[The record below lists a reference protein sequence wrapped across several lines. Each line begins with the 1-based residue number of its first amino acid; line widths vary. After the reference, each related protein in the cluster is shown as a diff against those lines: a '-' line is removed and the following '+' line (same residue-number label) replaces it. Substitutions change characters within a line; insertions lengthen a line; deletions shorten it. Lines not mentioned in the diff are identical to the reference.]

1 MNTPVVIW
9 NELKK
14 NYLRY
19 LRTGI
24 PLNHPKLDEERA
36 ELFNNSSD
44 LESGLWHQPFFE
56 LMPNYPSGATLAE
69 LDFLPEG
76 FADFAR
82 LGLFSPPRLYRHQE
96 EALRAVEQHRRH
108 IVVTTGT
115 GSGKTE
121 CFMLPLFAELIRQK
135 QAQSWQGSA
144 VKVMMLYPLNA
155 LVEDQLG
162 RLRKACNT
170 PATRQ
175 WLAEN
180 CRQQQISFARYTGV
194 TPPNAHTREAEEL
207 QRSWDKIRELINQH
221 GENVE
226 ELFPRFINTD
236 ADSTEYWNR
245 EQILETPPDIL
256 ITNYSMLNVMLMR
269 EQEDGLFDSTRE
281 WLAASEDHVFYLIL
295 DELHTYRGTPGTEV
309 AQLIRLLL
317 ARLGLTP
324 DSPQIRYLA
333 TSASLNVENSTFI
346 SDFFGIPQERFVVI
360 QQVASA
366 PPEKVE
372 QLKTAELI
380 RTNNQPLTSV
390 EAAEFYRKYN
400 LKAVLAHAFFDQE
413 KMRYQPRTLQELAAG
428 IFGDASIEAIAA
440 FDVLLQII
448 RLAGEAN
455 EKIPQLRIHFFFR
468 NIDTIYCCSNP
479 DCTEVSP
486 AYQYDGRRFGKL
498 YLSPVKRCRCGGRVY
513 SLAICRTCGEISLCG
528 FLKDRKELVDSIP
541 PGSEQTYDKLFLIP
555 QASIDQPIRAD
566 NWTGANFDSVT
577 GELSLTGQ
585 PETGNYLVYI
595 CEAEGGNPYPDNC
608 PACEAKTPTGSS
620 FSPFFKH
627 GTGVQKVNQLMADT
641 LHSMLQIPGGTPEKL
656 VLFSDSRQGAAR
668 LSAGIELDH
677 YRDLLR
683 QLVFQEACCLQEK
696 NYCLQTMLNR
706 LDELN
711 RKEFRSLNNELTKR
725 NIPDKLIERALDDE
739 DAEAI
744 QEVRRRIQHIEVAAL
759 STPVSKK
766 LQQLGICPAGPKH
779 SYLFYG
785 KNQHPW
791 QECYHSFGE
800 MDENTRSH
808 KEQLTEELTREIL
821 QVFFP
826 APRRSFEALG
836 LGMVRYAPEPENQ
849 IINYLI
855 RKMGELR
862 RVQGNFDN
870 NGGGFPRPIGRYLT
884 GIDLGRSEINA
895 LKEMLINNQTFSRD
909 PLVLT
914 GKNLILTL
922 FDPKSDRVWQ
932 CPQCRMIHLHHNN
945 GHCENCFHKLPEEG
959 VEGEQILESLKN
971 NFYYALAHR
980 SDGVRLRCEELTGQT
995 DRIAAIDRQRC
1006 FQEIFLPEERKFS
1019 QAYAIDLLSVTTT
1032 MEAGV
1037 DIGSLNAVMLGNIPP
1052 QRFNYQQR
1060 VGRAGRRG
1068 NAWAFALVVARNNS
1082 HDYAHFCNPERMISA
1097 PDAPLYLDVAN
1108 ETLIRRMV
1116 NKEVLRL
1123 AFRES
1128 ILRGITHSPGHV
1140 HGEFGLAQEWSGAR
1154 KRIQNWIKENTT
1166 RIKEIIDAVTWGLP
1180 EERRVQIRARLEK
1193 EIPQNLCREIDDY
1206 VSRNE
1211 EYPQPVLSERLANA
1225 GILPMFGFPTRV
1237 RNLYLKKPNA
1247 LPPSENVIDR
1257 NLEMAINSF
1266 APGNQLVRDKKLY
1279 TATGVIAWK
1288 RGDNNRIIPTDGRGF
1303 RRHVFSCDCGY
1314 IQTLEEHDAHHT
1326 CPVCRK
1332 GRSSILTYTPLGF
1345 TVEFGQ
1351 ARDYNGITN
1360 QVEQNFSTQL
1370 QCNIRPDE
1378 FPTIRG
1384 TNLQVCAR
1392 ERAQL
1397 FLLNNN
1403 GGKGFHF
1410 VHDRSSGAW
1419 VVPETLQQPC
1429 GYDEQEAQVGLLAN
1443 RDTGILC
1450 LRLADCPNGFDLEPL
1465 KKSVRSA
1472 YISMGYLL
1480 RKAACDYLDIDLGEL
1495 NVDFRVV
1502 TRDVHPQTRIGE
1514 VFFSES
1520 MENGSGFCKFLNENQ
1535 DELREIL
1542 IQPFVDEEAD
1552 TKFRR
1557 IFNNHACFLG
1567 CYDCIKDYSNFYYHE
1582 DLNWRLGLD
1591 LLFLAADVEE
1601 KNLFGRRH
1609 WREFIARYL
1618 SEKLDPTRPIISE
1631 AAEKLLIHPLW
1642 SDAHIRELL
1651 SQCGGA
1657 VTPVSI
1663 FEFVAEQTRSMDQA
1677 RLRNL

>member
-1 MNTPVVIW
+1 MNTPITIW
-9 NELKK
+9 NELKD

-36 ELFNNSSD
+36 ELFNKSAD
-44 LESGLWHQPFFE
+44 LESGFWHQPFFE
-56 LMPNYPSGATLAE
+56 LMPNYPSGAMLAE
-69 LDFLPEG
+69 LEFLPKG
-76 FADFAR
+76 FAHFAS
-82 LGLFSPPRLYRHQE
+82 LGLFSPSCLYRHQE
-96 EALRAVEQHRRH
+96 AALLAVERDRKH

-121 CFMLPLFAELIRQK
+121 CFMLPLFANLIRLKQK
-135 QAQSWQGSA
+135 QARQKNA
-144 VKVMMLYPLNA
+144 VKALILYPLNA

-170 PATRQ
+170 PETRC
-175 WLAEN
+175 WLSSH
-180 CRQQQISFARYTGV
+180 CRGQMISFARYTGV
-194 TPPNAHTREAEEL
+194 TPQSSHAKEAEEL
-207 QRSWDKIRELINQH
+207 QRSWDKIRELIDHQ

-236 ADSTEYWNR
+236 ADSAEYWNR
-245 EQILETPPDIL
+245 EQILNTPPDIL

-269 EQEDGLFDSTRE
+269 EQENGLFDSTRE
-281 WLAASEDHVFYLIL
+281 WLASSEDHVFYLII

-346 SDFFGIPQERFVVI
+346 SDFFGIPHERFVVI

-366 PPEKVE
+366 PPERVE
-372 QLKTAELI
+372 TLKPTDLI
-380 RTNNQPLTSV
+380 RTINQPLTSV
-390 EAAEFYRKYN
+390 ETAEFYRKRN
-400 LKAVLAHAFFDQE
+400 LKAVLEHAFFDRE
-413 KMRYQPRTLQELAAG
+413 KKRYQPRTLQGLAAG
-428 IFGDASIEAIAA
+428 IFGNVSTETIAA
-440 FDVLLQII
+440 FEALLQII
-448 RLAGEAN
+448 RRAGEGN
-455 EKIPQLRIHFFFR
+455 EKIPQLRIHYFFR

-513 SLAICRTCGEISLCG
+513 SLAICRTCGEISLSG
-528 FLKDRKELVDSIP
+528 FLRDETELVDSIP
-541 PGSEQTYDKLFLIP
+541 PGAEAIFEKLFLIP
-555 QASIDQPIRAD
+555 RGNADQPTMPE
-566 NWTGANFDSVT
+566 NWTGADFDAIT
-577 GELSLTGQ
+577 GVISFTGR
-585 PETGNYLVYI
+585 PDAGNYLVYI
-595 CEAEGGNPYPDNC
+595 CRGEKEISYPENC
-608 PACEAKTPTGSS
+608 PACESKTRKDSS

-627 GTGVQKVNQLMADT
+627 GTGIQKVNQLMADT
-641 LHSMLQIPGGTPEKL
+641 LHAMLQAPDTPSEKL

-683 QLVFQEACCLQEK
+683 QLVFQEACRQREK
-696 NYCLQTMLNR
+696 SSHLQTMLEQLSE
-706 LDELN
+706 LDR
-711 RKEFRSLNNELTKR
+711 RKILALNNDLKNR
-725 NIPDKLIERALDDE
+725 NIPDELIERALIDE
-739 DAEAI
+739 NPEAV
-744 QEVRRRIQHIEVAAL
+744 QEVRRRIQHIEIAAL
-759 STPVSKK
+759 STPIADTLKR
-766 LQQLGICPAGPKH
+766 LGICPAGPKP
-779 SYLFYG
+779 SFLFHG
-785 KNQHPW
+785 GHPW
-791 QECYHSFGE
+791 QACYDPSGGT
-800 MDENTRSH
+800 DEITRSH
-808 KEQLTEELTREIL
+808 KALLTEELTHEIL
-821 QVFFP
+821 QVLFP
-826 APRRSFEALG
+826 AARRSFEALG
-836 LGMVRYAPEPENQ
+836 LGMVRYALEPENQ
-849 IINYLI
+849 VVNYLI

-862 RVQGNFDN
+862 RVQGNLDIY
-870 NGGGFPRPIGRYLT
+870 GGGLPLPVRRYLGKIGFSQT
-884 GIDLGRSEINA
+884 GITE
-895 LKEMLINNQTFSRD
+895 LKEALINNQTLSRD

-922 FDPKSDRVWQ
+922 FDPLIDRIWQ
-932 CPQCRMIHLHHNN
+932 CPQCRMIHLHRNN
-945 GHCENCFHKLPEEG
+945 GYCQNCLHELPERG
-959 VEGEQILESLKN
+959 VNGEEILKVLEN

-980 SDGVRLRCEELTGQT
+980 TDGVRLRCEELTGQT

-1006 FQEIFLPEERKFS
+1006 FQEIFLPEEQKFP

-1123 AFRES
+1123 AFQES
-1128 ILRGITHSPGHV
+1128 IHREITRSPGHV
-1140 HGEFGLAQEWSGAR
+1140 HGEFGLSTEWSGAR
-1154 KRIQNWIKENTT
+1154 KKIQHWIQENTT
-1166 RIKEIIDAVTWGLP
+1166 RIEKIVDAVTWGLP
-1180 EERRVQIRARLEK
+1180 EERRVQIRNRLK
-1193 EIPQNLCREIDDY
+1193 EEILQNLCREIDDY

-1211 EYPQPVLSERLANA
+1211 EYPQSVLSERLANA
-1225 GILPMFGFPTRV
+1225 GVLPMFGFPTKI
-1237 RNLYLKKPNA
+1237 RNLYLQRPHE
-1247 LPPSENVIDR
+1247 LPPTENIIDR

-1279 TATGVIAWK
+1279 TASGVIAWK
-1288 RGDNNRIIPTDGRGF
+1288 RGDHNRIVPADGRGF
-1303 RRHVFSCDCGY
+1303 RRYIFSCDCGY
-1314 IQTLEEHDAHHT
+1314 IQTLSQSDVHHQ
-1326 CPVCRK
+1326 CPVC
-1332 GRSSILTYTPLGF
+1332 GNIRSSILTYTPLGF
-1345 TVEFGQ
+1345 TAAFEP
-1351 ARDYNGITN
+1351 ARDYNGIAN

-1370 QCNIRPDE
+1370 QCNIQQKE
-1378 FPTIRG
+1378 FSMIRN

-1403 GGKGFHF
+1403 GGKGFDF
-1410 VHDRSSGAW
+1410 VHDRKSGAW
-1419 VVPETLQQPC
+1419 VVSETLSRLY
-1429 GYDEQEAQVGLLAN
+1429 GDDEQEKKVGLLAN

-1450 LRLADCPNGFDLEPL
+1450 LRLSHCPDGVDLEPL

-1495 NVDFRVV
+1495 NVDFRIIASEQ
-1502 TRDVHPQTRIGE
+1502 DSQNRIGE

-1520 MENGSGFCKFLNENQ
+1520 MENGSGFCKFLHERR
-1535 DELREIL
+1535 DDLKEIL
-1542 IQPFVDEEAD
+1542 IQPFVEEKAD

-1557 IFNNHACFLG
+1557 IFNNHPCFLA
-1567 CYDCIKDYSNFYYHE
+1567 CYDCIKDYSNFYYHD

-1591 LLFLAADVEE
+1591 LLFIAAEVGEV
-1601 KNLFGRRH
+1601 NLFKRRH
-1609 WREFIARYL
+1609 WREFIAKYL
-1618 SEKLDPTRPIISE
+1618 SEELDPARPIVSD
-1631 AAEKLLIHPLW
+1631 AAGKLLTHPLW
-1642 SDAHIRELL
+1642 SDSYVKKILVH
-1651 SQCGGA
+1651 CGGT
-1657 VTPVSI
+1657 VVPVSI
-1663 FEFVAEQTRSMDQA
+1663 FEFVAEQIHSMDQA